1 MKVMPSTITTNILP
15 KKKKKKKEKERGF
28 LDVACTYSGSRISC
42 KKVSIL
48 QFVED
53 SLDVACTYSGS
64 RISCKK
70 VSILQLV
77 SCNSFFFFFYKI
89 KFLI

>member
-15 KKKKKKKEKERGF
+15 KKKKKKKKEKKRKERGF
-28 LDVACTYSGSRISC
+28 IRCGLHLISC

-77 SCNSFFFFFYKI
+77 SCNSFFFFFTR
-89 KFLI
+89 